1 MHVSYHEKKE
11 EEEKEKR
18 KKKKEK
24 EEKKGKR
31 KHWYRE
37 FSKTV
42 PCFVSPR
49 CSGAGEI
56 KEACF

>member
-11 EEEKEKR
+11 EEEKKR
-18 KKKKEK
+18 KK
-24 EEKKGKR
+24 KKGKR

-42 PCFVSPR
+42 PRLVSPR